1 MRDMKTPDAAPVAI
15 KPPYKSSK
23 AKSPRLAIRHD
34 EDARRK
40 VADTVG
46 TLRRARVLAERNRLI

>member
-1 MRDMKTPDAAPVAI
+1 MRDMKTPDPAPLAI

-23 AKSPRLAIRHD
+23 AKSARLAIRHD

-40 VADTVG
+40 VADTDG
-46 TLRRARVLAERNRLI
+46 TVRRARVLAERNRLI